1 MARRRVKGI
10 AFDMYGTLVD
20 VRAVAEACK
29 GIAPDPVAFAA
40 QWRAKQLEYTF
51 LRSLMGRYQDF
62 WRVSEQALE
71 FTTRQFGLDVSP
83 EQRSRLMDAWLHP
96 RPYPE
101 VATALPR
108 LKERYSLAV
117 LSNGS
122 PKMLRTGLERT
133 RLLEHFR
140 WVISVDAI
148 RLYKP
153 SPRVYQLALKRMK
166 LRKGEILFVSSNS
179 FDVVGAKSFG
189 FKVCWINRTGAPLD
203 PLGPK
208 PDLVVR
214 TVDELSTESWNSGKS
229 SLKVPATRIPH
240 PGHYPELRSPNNDTP
255 AVLPKV
261 EQEIAA

>member
-20 VRAVAEACK
+20 VGAVAEACNE
-29 GIAPDPVAFAA
+29 IAPDPIAFNAH
-40 QWRAKQLEYTF
+40 WRAKQLEYTF

-83 EQRSRLMDAWLHP
+83 EQRGRLMEAWLHP

-108 LKERYSLAV
+108 LKERYALAV

-133 RLLEHFR
+133 GLLEHFR

-153 SPRVYQLALKRMK
+153 SPRVYQLAPKRMK
-166 LRKGEILFVSSNS
+166 LKKGEILFVSSNS

-214 TVDELSTESWNSGKS
+214 TIDEFS
-229 SLKVPATRIPH
+229 R
-240 PGHYPELRSPNNDTP
+240 EL
-255 AVLPKV
+255 
-261 EQEIAA
+261 E